1 MFDGL
6 INNLKIKTK
15 ISLLSV
21 IPTFFVLINFI
32 YLVLFQYLSYKESS
46 RLEVYVNAVNVLD
59 QTANNFAVERGLT
72 AGYLA
77 SGGKKRDRVLAQG
90 KMRIYP
96 KFNSLH
102 IQMNSVMIYLSLLKS
117 LLTIKE
123 VSNQLNFFKLKRAI
137 RR

>member
-46 RLEVYVNAVNVLD
+46 RLEIYVNAVNVLD

-77 SGGKKRDRVLAQG
+77 SGGKKRDRVLAQR
-90 KMRIYP
+90 KNADLS
-96 KFNSLH
+96 K
-102 IQMNSVMIYLSLLKS
+102 IQLFT
-117 LLTIKE
+117 LTDE
-123 VSNQLNFFKLKRAI
+123 
-137 RR
+137 